1 MADSSPLASPPSTG
15 SVTGVPLDQAHRGI
29 TLVGAVKRFVR
40 KYATFEG
47 RASRSEFWWV
57 MLVLAIVVLFLG
69 FLGDVGTYL
78 TAAFLVAM
86 VVPFLALGARRLHDV
101 GEPGWSLLIG
111 LVPCL
116 GLVLYIYWAMPEN
129 AKGDKYDVY

>member
-15 SVTGVPLDQAHRGI
+15 SVTGVPLDQPHRGI

-57 MLVLAIVVLFLG
+57 MLVLAIVVLLLE

-78 TAAFLVAM
+78 TAAFLVAT
-86 VVPFLALGARRLHDV
+86 VVPFLATDVSGAPATVTFTVTSASGASLGRTTV
-101 GEPGWSLLIG
+101 GVGG
-111 LVPCL
+111 
-116 GLVLYIYWAMPEN
+116 
-129 AKGDKYDVY
+129 